1 VEYTLVESTYPLP
14 FMTRQVFD
22 VLILIVIAV
31 GMIAA
36 FFRLR
41 TDLTRPLP
49 PEPKDDTLPRK
60 P

>member
-1 VEYTLVESTYPLP
+1 MESTYPLP

-22 VLILIVIAV
+22 ALILIVIAI
-31 GMIAA
+31 GIIAA

-41 TDLTRPLP
+41 ADFTRPLP
-49 PEPKDDTLPRK
+49 PNPNDDTQPRK